1 MRYMLDT
8 DICRYLIKGCSEQL
22 LKNLIAHEACTI
34 CISSI
39 TYAELLFDAAC
50 VHSKTI
56 NAKIDAIIQKVDM
69 VHFDEEAAAV
79 YANIRCELEKNG
91 TTIGNM
97 DMLIAACAL
106 SSNAVLITNNEKHFT
121 RIPNLHV
128 ENWTKD

>member
-8 DICRYLIKGCSEQL
+8 DICSYLIKGCSKQL

-39 TYAELLFDAAC
+39 TYAELLFYAAR
-50 VHSKTI
+50 VHLKTI
-56 NAKIDAIIQKVDM
+56 NTKIDAIIQKVDM

-91 TTIGNM
+91 TTISNI
-97 DMLIAACAL
+97 DMLTAACAL
-106 SSNAVLITNNEKHFT
+106 SSNAVLITNNEKHFM
-121 RIPNLHV
+121 RIPNLHI